1 MCVNK
6 QFLIE
11 STTGGSA
18 GASPPEVLHG
28 TAQPSMR
35 GLPQSLQ
42 MFVELNRLGA
52 MSHPAAGGERQPA
65 PKHSTALREGGSA
78 LLPVL
83 SEVQHGN
90 QVCGV
95 TEMVKGSSLK
105 KKIIMYMLSL
115 YSYGWV
121 LSYPIPSYAVCVDLE
136 GWMRL
141 APSCHALSY
150 PTCMWMD
157 GSGTLLLC
165 SVLFY
170 MWMAGWDWY
179 PAALW
184 LHRSPQ
190 ARGCTEVWAG
200 AGQGSPK
207 GPHPPVG
214 PYPFILA
221 QWKQPWLCER

>member
-105 KKIIMYMLSL
+105 KKNNTVYVIFIFLWM
-115 YSYGWV
+115 GTQ
-121 LSYPIPSYAVCVDLE
+121 LSYSILCCMCGFGGMDE
-136 GWMRL
+136 IGTQ
-141 APSCHALSY
+141 LSR
-150 PTCMWMD
+150 
-157 GSGTLLLC
+157 
-165 SVLFY
+165 SVLPY
-170 MWMAGWDWY
+170 VHVDGWQWY
-179 PAALW
+179 PAIVFCPI
-184 LHRSPQ
+184 LHVDGWMGLVPSCSLVAQ
-190 ARGCTEVWAG
+190 
-200 AGQGSPK
+200 K
-207 GPHPPVG
+207 PPG
-214 PYPFILA
+214 TGLY
-221 QWKQPWLCER
+221 